1 MTSSEDLHERMVVVQ
16 DEPLSEPESSV
27 NSSEV
32 KVLRSGRMR
41 R

>member
-1 MTSSEDLHERMVVVQ
+1 MTSSEDLHERTVVVQ
-16 DEPLSEPESSV
+16 DELESSV